1 MQLLPTSK
9 ELYFLG
15 ICCFIQSGICSN
27 IVWIFGASLGHSRD
41 ICSKIVTAL
50 KHVMDAAK
58 LHSSIDLCSLSLS
71 RFCTSANLG
80 AKPLSIY
87 NDVNH
92 WCLILL
98 IIIIANDCGSSLMTL
113 VTMMTMIFT
122 MMTMIFDIW
131 QWPKRTWWPLPAS
144 FQLRGH
150 CCRSTAES
158 PCARS
163 TPAHKFS
170 LLNLFEIS
178 RLVHLHLADLMDRV
192 SGVLGPCSWVQV
204 LNNLREI

>member
-1 MQLLPTSK
+1 MQLVPTSK

-87 NDVNH
+87 KDVNH
-92 WCLILL
+92 WCLITHHHHQWLWV
-98 IIIIANDCGSSLMTL
+98 IVDDVGYNDDDDFYNDDDDFWHLTMTEEDL
-113 VTMMTMIFT
+113 VTSPSFLSTARALLSIHCRESMCAFNTCTNVLSFKPVWDLET
-122 MMTMIFDIW
+122 C
-131 QWPKRTWWPLPAS
+131 AS
-144 FQLRGH
+144 SP
-150 CCRSTAES
+150 CRSDGQGLWS
-158 PCARS
+158 PG
-163 TPAHKFS
+163 S
-170 LLNLFEIS
+170 LQLS
-178 RLVHLHLADLMDRV
+178 
-192 SGVLGPCSWVQV
+192 SGAQ
-204 LNNLREI
+204 